1 MQLED
6 CIRDGTYNGSDWGGE
21 KESKVKGK
29 SGPLRM
35 EAELNLAYVLLFLW
49 LKDLLE
55 DKM

>member
-6 CIRDGTYNGSDWGGE
+6 CIRDGTYNGSEGDGE
-21 KESKVKGK
+21 RRTKRQV
-29 SGPLRM
+29 GPLRM
-35 EAELNLAYVLLFLW
+35 EAELNLAYVLLLLW